1 MKSSLSPQE
10 VHNESRTT
18 CGGFEWIPS
27 GVNVCRKLVLIAF
40 GLDSVL
46 IMSRELSDVPEAS
59 WPDVCGEVIISAS
72 NNCLDDV
79 CERPSPLVVDLSENA
94 ENKGFFHVENE
105 QHSSEVRIRKLTEKG
120 QSYQNDI
127 KLNSFKNKMS
137 SFKGTLKKTLLFRG
151 HYNELSKWKQELS
164 KAQVLGNDFV
174 DAYNDILETVP
185 DNDRVS
191 EGQEHLGASLW

>member
-46 IMSRELSDVPEAS
+46 IMSGELSDVPEAS
-59 WPDVCGEVIISAS
+59 MPDVCGEVIISAS

-137 SFKGTLKKTLLFRG
+137 SFKGTLKKHCCFG
-151 HYNELSKWKQELS
+151 DIVMNYQSGSKSLVRHRFCGMNLWMHTMTFWKQFKTMS
-164 KAQVLGNDFV
+164 
-174 DAYNDILETVP
+174 
-185 DNDRVS
+185 
-191 EGQEHLGASLW
+191 